1 VKPFDLEAAKRGE
14 PLMTR
19 DGRAVSEFHRF
30 ETLRSSIY
38 SCMAI
43 VDGESVSYTDGGQ
56 FHRNREDKSDLFMA
70 PKKRTVFVNIYDK
83 AGETSVPGTR
93 AFAFNSE
100 ADARENTKGN
110 SWGVLVVAHPVE
122 IEE

>member
-1 VKPFDLEAAKRGE
+1 VKPFDLEGAKRGE

-19 DGRAVSEFHRF
+19 DGRAVAEFHHF
-30 ETLRSSIY
+30 KTIRSVYCCTTI
-38 SCMAI
+38 I
-43 VDGESVSYTDGGQ
+43 DGEPVSYTDGGQ